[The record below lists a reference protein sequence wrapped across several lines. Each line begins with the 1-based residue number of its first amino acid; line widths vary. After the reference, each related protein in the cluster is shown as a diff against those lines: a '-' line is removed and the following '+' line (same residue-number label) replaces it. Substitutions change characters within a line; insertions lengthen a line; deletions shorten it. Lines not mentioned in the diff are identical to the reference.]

1 MDRHIELDGDE
12 HGPLSLNMI
21 SELCGNDD
29 QKWDET
35 LTVAKQS
42 LERRIDLWNSI
53 NDLIQNKDLAQQF
66 DYKK

>member
-1 MDRHIELDGDE
+1 
-12 HGPLSLNMI
+12 MI
-21 SELCGNDD
+21 SELCGNDN

-35 LTVAKQS
+35 LAIAKKS

-53 NDLIQNKDLAQQF
+53 NDLIQNKDVAQQF